1 MRSGELMKWNEAV
14 VQGSNE
20 ACFVVHTE
28 VRGAFKNVEVTR
40 VTQWYVHLETS
51 DARRECVTALT
62 VSKN

>member
-1 MRSGELMKWNEAV
+1 MKWNEAV

-40 VTQWYVHLETS
+40 GKSPVGTLGNVGRKKEMYYCTNS
-51 DARRECVTALT
+51 
-62 VSKN
+62 S